1 MIITS
6 TPENMDAV
14 AEQAVATLRAGH
26 LVIAPF
32 DTVYGILCDPR
43 NEAGVEHLF
52 EVKDRPETKTLGVIV
67 NSIEQMTTIAQISTD
82 DQEQIRQMTPGHFTF
97 ILTARSTENLSK
109 HCLREGT
116 IAVRIPAAELITAI
130 TRKFG
135 GPVAQTSA
143 NLSGHENCYDITAVR
158 SQLEQN
164 LSDEDLIIDGG
175 KLEKLPPSEIWNMT
189 GEIPFKIER

>member
-1 MIITS
+1 MTITL

-14 AEQAVATLRAGH
+14 AEQAVATLHAGH

-43 NEAGVEHLF
+43 DEAAIEHLV
-52 EVKDRPETKTLGVIV
+52 EVKNRPETKTLGVVV
-67 NSIEQMTTIAQISTD
+67 NNIDQVAAITHISTEN
-82 DQEQIRQMTPGHFTF
+82 QSQIRQMTPGRFTF
-97 ILTARSTENLSK
+97 ILTAKSTENLSK
-109 HCLREGT
+109 QCLREGT
-116 IAVRIPAAELITAI
+116 IAVRIPSAELITVIAQ
-130 TRKFG
+130 KFG

-143 NLSGHENCYDITAVR
+143 NLSGHENCYDVAAVV

-175 KLEKLPPSEIWNMT
+175 ELEKLPPSEIWNMT
-189 GEIPFKIER
+189 GEIAFKIER